1 MRLSKQFVS
10 YPDYIEHVLTFD
22 RYKALQSNQTDIDKE
37 RERESEGGGEAYG
50 TVCAIFNINKSVA
63 CFSLVLA
70 RISKHHLLSQYC
82 LNSVGN
88 YACMMYGED

>member
-22 RYKALQSNQTDIDKE
+22 RCKALQSNQTDIE
-37 RERESEGGGEAYG
+37 RETFGF
-50 TVCAIFNINKSVA
+50 VCAIFNINKSVA
-63 CFSLVLA
+63 CFWMVLA

-88 YACMMYGED
+88 YACMLYGED